1 MYFYTAHMIQ
11 TWRMGLQWSITD
23 TWGESPF
30 WRQETD
36 NWFGCDQCQGSGSVE
51 TPQKT
56 HTIIWTRN
64 HLFICLSF
72 CQNGSIFTGRLWG
85 TGVPGL
91 VQVGRGQWSEEAA
104 GNGRPSWSLRK
115 SSVVFALAVMAFY
128 SVKEKGYGMNV
139 SIFILPLEIERRRG
153 RNQTQ
158 HNETWLAGEIS
169 TPQSY
174 WRGWFD

>member
-1 MYFYTAHMIQ
+1 M
-11 TWRMGLQWSITD
+11 
-23 TWGESPF
+23 
-30 WRQETD
+30 
-36 NWFGCDQCQGSGSVE
+36 
-51 TPQKT
+51 
-56 HTIIWTRN
+56 
-64 HLFICLSF
+64 
-72 CQNGSIFTGRLWG
+72 
-85 TGVPGL
+85 PGL

-158 HNETWLAGEIS
+158 HNET
-169 TPQSY
+169 
-174 WRGWFD
+174 